1 MRFKGCM
8 STALMGRVGDQCGS
22 NGQTFAAF
30 GAACID
36 HGTAAAGFHAH
47 QKPMGAGAACFGG
60 LVSAFHVIP
69 IRYPDPSG
77 NPMIIPK
84 KPAACEPFVEIS
96 ASSRI
101 LTFCFCWPVDKF
113 LITLFFGWIIA
124 DLSTDFYDPL

>member
-1 MRFKGCM
+1 M
-8 STALMGRVGDQCGS
+8 STAVVGKFGVQCAS

-36 HGTAAAGFHAH
+36 HGTATAGFHAH

-77 NPMIIPK
+77 KPMIIPN
-84 KPAACEPFVEIS
+84 KPAACELFTEIG
-96 ASSRI
+96 ASSRS
-101 LTFCFCWPVDKF
+101 LTHGLLGPVDKF

-124 DLSTDFYDPL
+124 ELSTVFYAQL

>member
-1 MRFKGCM
+1 M
-8 STALMGRVGDQCGS
+8 STAEMGRVGVWRGS

-36 HGTAAAGFHAH
+36 HSTAAAGFHAD

-77 NPMIIPK
+77 KPMIIPK
-84 KPAACEPFVEIS
+84 KPAACEPFAEIS
-96 ASSRI
+96 TSSLIRS
-101 LTFCFCWPVDKF
+101 FCFYRPVDKF
-113 LITLFFGWIIA
+113 LITLFFA
-124 DLSTDFYDPL
+124 

>member
-1 MRFKGCM
+1 M
-8 STALMGRVGDQCGS
+8 STAVMGRVGVQRSS

-36 HGTAAAGFHAH
+36 HGTSAAGFHAH

-77 NPMIIPK
+77 KPMIIPK
-84 KPAACEPFVEIS
+84 KPAAWHTFKEIS
-96 ASSRI
+96 ASSQS
-101 LTFCFCWPVDKF
+101 LTFCLCWPVDKF
-113 LITLFFGWIIA
+113 LITLFFGWII
-124 DLSTDFYDPL
+124 DHLSTDFYDKL